1 MISEFSL
8 KNKFLITFIVL
19 FLLILGIYS
28 LFKIPIDAIP
38 DISENQVII
47 TVKYEGQDPQT
58 IDEQISYPIVSKLL
72 SVPKVKTIR
81 AISMN
86 NVAFIYVIFNEN
98 VDLYWA
104 RSRVLEY
111 LSGFKFPEGVSFQ
124 IGADASAI
132 SWIFQYVLISNK
144 HSIDELTSFNE
155 FFLKPFLQSIEGV
168 SEVGTIGGFLKEY
181 QIDLNPYL
189 MKVYDISF
197 EDVLNAIKNN
207 NRSTGGRY
215 IEISERFYNIRGY
228 GYVKSLED
236 IENIFVKNNS
246 GKSVKIKDIAIVQL
260 GPSLREGALDFNGK
274 GESVGGI
281 VISRIN
287 ENSYNV
293 IKRVKEKIKHLNLP
307 DGMEMKIAYDR
318 SHLIEESI
326 KTLIVSIIKESL
338 IIAFMI
344 LIFLFSIRSS
354 ISIILMLPISII
366 ISFIFLKIFNIT
378 LNIMS
383 LGGFILSLGVLI
395 DMGVVLVE
403 NSHKYIEEGYDK
415 LLAIK
420 KSANELSRSLFFSL
434 LIITVSFLPVFF
446 LSGEEGKLFRP
457 LAWTKKTFYV
467 NFSNFVNNI
476 CNYFNLYL
484 LAK

>member
-1 MISEFSL
+1 M
-8 KNKFLITFIVL
+8 
-19 FLLILGIYS
+19 
-28 LFKIPIDAIP
+28 
-38 DISENQVII
+38 
-47 TVKYEGQDPQT
+47 
-58 IDEQISYPIVSKLL
+58 
-72 SVPKVKTIR
+72 
-81 AISMN
+81 
-86 NVAFIYVIFNEN
+86 
-98 VDLYWA
+98 
-104 RSRVLEY
+104 EY

-124 IGADASAI
+124 IGADASVI
-132 SWIFQYVLISNK
+132 SWIFQYVLVSNK
-144 HSIDELTSFNE
+144 NTIDELTSFNE
-155 FFLKPFLQSIEGV
+155 FFLKPYLQSIEGV

-207 NRSTGGRY
+207 NQSTGGRY
-215 IEISERFYNIRGY
+215 IEILERFYNIRGY

-236 IENIFVKNNS
+236 IENISVKNSN
-246 GKSVKIKDIAIVQL
+246 GKSLKIKDIAIVQL
-260 GPSLREGALDFNGK
+260 GTSLREGALDFNGK

-281 VISRIN
+281 IISRIV

-307 DGMEMKIAYDR
+307 DGMEIKIAYDR

-326 KTLIVSIIKESL
+326 KTLIISIIKESL

-403 NSHKYIEEGYDK
+403 NHINILKQKVY
-415 LLAIK
+415 
-420 KSANELSRSLFFSL
+420 
-434 LIITVSFLPVFF
+434 FF
-446 LSGEEGKLFRP
+446 L
-457 LAWTKKTFYV
+457 Y
-467 NFSNFVNNI
+467 
-476 CNYFNLYL
+476 
-484 LAK
+484 

>member
-1 MISEFSL
+1 M
-8 KNKFLITFIVL
+8 
-19 FLLILGIYS
+19 
-28 LFKIPIDAIP
+28 
-38 DISENQVII
+38 
-47 TVKYEGQDPQT
+47 
-58 IDEQISYPIVSKLL
+58 
-72 SVPKVKTIR
+72 
-81 AISMN
+81 
-86 NVAFIYVIFNEN
+86 
-98 VDLYWA
+98 
-104 RSRVLEY
+104 EY

-132 SWIFQYVLISNK
+132 SWIFQYVLVSNK
-144 HSIDELTSFNE
+144 NTIDELTSFNE
-155 FFLKPFLQSIEGV
+155 FFLKPYLQSIEGV

-207 NRSTGGRY
+207 NQSTGGRY
-215 IEISERFYNIRGY
+215 IEILERFYNIRGY

-236 IENIFVKNNS
+236 IENISVKNSN
-246 GKSVKIKDIAIVQL
+246 GKSLKIKDIAIVQL
-260 GPSLREGALDFNGK
+260 GTSLREGALDFNGK

-281 VISRIN
+281 IISRIV

-307 DGMEMKIAYDR
+307 DGMEIKIAYDR

-326 KTLIVSIIKESL
+326 KTLIISIIKESL

-378 LNIMS
+378 LNIYES
-383 LGGFILSLGVLI
+383 WGI
-395 DMGVVLVE
+395 
-403 NSHKYIEEGYDK
+403 Y
-415 LLAIK
+415 
-420 KSANELSRSLFFSL
+420 
-434 LIITVSFLPVFF
+434 IITWSF
-446 LSGEEGKLFRP
+446 
-457 LAWTKKTFYV
+457 
-467 NFSNFVNNI
+467 N
-476 CNYFNLYL
+476 
-484 LAK
+484 

>member
-1 MISEFSL
+1 
-8 KNKFLITFIVL
+8 
-19 FLLILGIYS
+19 
-28 LFKIPIDAIP
+28 
-38 DISENQVII
+38 
-47 TVKYEGQDPQT
+47 
-58 IDEQISYPIVSKLL
+58 
-72 SVPKVKTIR
+72 
-81 AISMN
+81 MN

-132 SWIFQYVLISNK
+132 SWIFQYVLVSNK

-207 NRSTGGRY
+207 NQSTGGRY

-236 IENIFVKNNS
+236 IENIFVKNSN

-281 VISRIN
+281 
-287 ENSYNV
+287 
-293 IKRVKEKIKHLNLP
+293 KE
-307 DGMEMKIAYDR
+307 
-318 SHLIEESI
+318 
-326 KTLIVSIIKESL
+326 
-338 IIAFMI
+338 
-344 LIFLFSIRSS
+344 
-354 ISIILMLPISII
+354 
-366 ISFIFLKIFNIT
+366 LKKN
-378 LNIMS
+378 
-383 LGGFILSLGVLI
+383 
-395 DMGVVLVE
+395 
-403 NSHKYIEEGYDK
+403 
-415 LLAIK
+415 
-420 KSANELSRSLFFSL
+420 
-434 LIITVSFLPVFF
+434 
-446 LSGEEGKLFRP
+446 
-457 LAWTKKTFYV
+457 
-467 NFSNFVNNI
+467 
-476 CNYFNLYL
+476 
-484 LAK
+484 

>member
-8 KNKFLITFIVL
+8 KNKFLITFIIL
-19 FLLILGIYS
+19 FFLILGIYY

-72 SVPKVKTIR
+72 SVP
-81 AISMN
+81 

-104 RSRVLEY
+104 RGRVLEY

-132 SWIFQYVLISNK
+132 SWIFQYVLVSNK
-144 HSIDELTSFNE
+144 HTIDELTSFNE
-155 FFLKPFLQSIEGV
+155 FFLKPYLQSIEGV

-189 MKVYDISF
+189 MKAYDISF

-207 NRSTGGRY
+207 NQSTGGRY

-236 IENIFVKNNS
+236 IENISVKNSN

-260 GPSLREGALDFNGK
+260 GTSLREGALDFNGK
-274 GESVGGI
+274 DESVGGI
-281 VISRIN
+281 IISRIG

-307 DGMEMKIAYDR
+307 DWMEIKIAYDR

-326 KTLIVSIIKESL
+326 KTLIISIIKESL

-354 ISIILMLPISII
+354 ISIILMLSISII

-378 LNIMS
+378 LNIYES
-383 LGGFILSLGVLI
+383 WGI
-395 DMGVVLVE
+395 
-403 NSHKYIEEGYDK
+403 Y
-415 LLAIK
+415 
-420 KSANELSRSLFFSL
+420 
-434 LIITVSFLPVFF
+434 IITWSFNWYGRCSCRKF
-446 LSGEEGKLFRP
+446 
-457 LAWTKKTFYV
+457 T
-467 NFSNFVNNI
+467 
-476 CNYFNLYL
+476 
-484 LAK
+484 